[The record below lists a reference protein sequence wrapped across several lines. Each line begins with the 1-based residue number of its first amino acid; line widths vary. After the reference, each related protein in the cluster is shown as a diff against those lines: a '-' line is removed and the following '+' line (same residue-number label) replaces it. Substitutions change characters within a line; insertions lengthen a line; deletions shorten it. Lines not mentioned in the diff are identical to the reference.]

1 MLEVLKHVAFA
12 MVHRVTLHQGWPAVP
27 DQAVQ
32 RWSAGLTGRV
42 PFRARC
48 NMPRII
54 PNLPFAAAVLVVAGA
69 CKDSSGSTSSI
80 RLRDDCDPATFN
92 AGIGAGTCQHS
103 SSAGVTLSAFNA
115 ELQSTG
121 KVAAWQITPATL
133 TVNEGDVLPVVN
145 TGGETHT
152 YTEVE
157 EFGGGVVPA
166 LNQAS
171 GNPVE
176 APECA
181 NKAEVDS
188 STVHSGQTMM
198 HTFDDQGTVKYQCCI
213 HPWMRQTVT
222 VR

>member
-1 MLEVLKHVAFA
+1 
-12 MVHRVTLHQGWPAVP
+12 
-27 DQAVQ
+27 
-32 RWSAGLTGRV
+32 
-42 PFRARC
+42 
-48 NMPRII
+48 MPRIM
-54 PNLPFAAAVLVVAGA
+54 PHVLVAAVLLLTGA

-80 RLRDDCDPATFN
+80 QLRDDCDPATFN

-103 SSAGVTLSAFNA
+103 SSTGVTLASFNA
-115 ELQSTG
+115 ELQATG
-121 KVAAWQITPATL
+121 KVAAWQIKPATL

-166 LNQAS
+166 LNQLS
-171 GNPVE
+171 GNTTV

-181 NKAEVDS
+181 NKAEFDS
-188 STVHSGQTMM
+188 STVHSGATMQ
-198 HTFDDQGTVKYQCCI
+198 HTFDDHGTVKYQCCI